1 MGRNILS
8 MAFKQSEIDD
18 AEVQIVTTDDVQ
30 SAFAHD
36 AQGEL
41 AGGAQGNLVGAFK
54 VEEAPKAPNGEEAHG
69 AEEAP
74 QAAEAPKAEMS
85 FLWIV
90 ATGIAM
96 VLLI

>member
-8 MAFKQSEIDD
+8 MAFKQSETKH
-18 AEVQIVTTDDVQ
+18 EELQIVLA
-30 SAFAHD
+30 SD
-36 AQGEL
+36 AQGVLENEAQDEHL
-41 AGGAQGNLVGAFK
+41 GGLVGAFK
-54 VEEAPKAPNGEEAHG
+54 VQEAPKTPNGEEAPKAQ
-69 AEEAP
+69 EAP
-74 QAAEAPKAEMS
+74 PKAEMS

>member
-41 AGGAQGNLVGAFK
+41 AAGAQGNLVGAFK
-54 VEEAPKAPNGEEAHG
+54 VEEAPKAPNGE
-69 AEEAP
+69 EEAP